1 MALLAS
7 RVGTTWPALI
17 DALLGP
23 DASGSAA
30 PQLVAETAAGLT
42 AAEAVAI
49 IEWVRDRPSSV
60 CTVGGPLPFLGKRLC
75 PGASLVGDRLIA
87 VVRIDDHR
95 DLIAVR
101 PGGGGSFSRE
111 EFQALGAI
119 TTLLRHSA
127 SFGRR
132 EAVETL
138 QRLTREIVGTLD
150 LDRVLL
156 SIANAAARMISS
168 EMAGVLLV
176 HGEGED
182 RELRMQCVVGHKTPG
197 TARLCMPAGRGM
209 AGKVLSTGRPVRVD
223 DYSSAQWI
231 TKDFLSIA
239 MEEGTHSGLA
249 VPVRDASGE
258 IMGVLAGWRSRPS
271 VFSDEDEQHLEAL
284 AGLASIGLA
293 NARTFTEQQR
303 LGIDM
308 AAAREEL
315 AGRLAASDEAL
326 DIHRRL
332 TAIAAE
338 SSDLGGLARAIHDL
352 LGCAVAI
359 EPAGG
364 RPSVQWPPSVAG
376 PREQESRPLGGAAS
390 QPAPGRPTWVHV
402 PIEAAGLRHGLLH
415 ARLPCG
421 PRPRDRVIL
430 EQSATICALLIGHE
444 DAVAAASARLRS
456 EFLWDMLE
464 GRRSA
469 EHDDEAVRAANLGL
483 RWGFPAQILLL
494 QARGLRSLGRRKG
507 WTAAQGERNR
517 IWLAQRIASVAEE
530 MTGHAVPVAHR
541 DEHVVAILDGAD
553 DAPAIAAAATRRCPF
568 PEVCVR
574 AGLSRPVADVAS
586 LPQGLHQA
594 RVALSAVDSD
604 SGPVMRFEDLGVLQF
619 LIAPAGVD
627 DLRRFAAGV
636 LGRLIEYDTHHDGQ
650 LVITL
655 DRWFEHGGNTSR
667 TARSL
672 QVHPKTLAYRLKRI
686 AEVGELDLDDR
697 RVRLEAELA
706 LRVIGR
712 GGKTTAGV

>member
-1 MALLAS
+1 
-7 RVGTTWPALI
+7 
-17 DALLGP
+17 
-23 DASGSAA
+23 
-30 PQLVAETAAGLT
+30 LVAETAAGLT
-42 AAEAVAI
+42 AAETVAI
-49 IEWVRDRPSSV
+49 IEWVRERPSSV
-60 CTVGGPLPFLGKRLC
+60 CTVGGPSPSLPKRFG
-75 PGASLVGDRLIA
+75 PGPNRVGDRLVA

-95 DLIAVR
+95 DLITVR
-101 PGGGGSFSRE
+101 PACRGPFSTD
-111 EFQALGAI
+111 EFEALAAV

-168 EMAGVLLV
+168 ETAGVFLV
-176 HGEGED
+176 HGEGET
-182 RELRMQCVVGHKTPG
+182 RELRMQCAVGHKTPG
-197 TARLCMPAGRGM
+197 TARLRMPAGRGM
-209 AGKVLSTGRPVRVD
+209 AGKVLITGRPVRVD
-223 DYSSAQWI
+223 DYSSSETI
-231 TKDFLSIA
+231 TKEYLSIA

-293 NARTFTEQQR
+293 NAGTFTEQQR
-303 LGIDM
+303 LSLEM
-308 AAAREEL
+308 ATAREEL

-338 SSDLGGLARAIHDL
+338 SRDMGGLARAVHDL
-352 LGCAVAI
+352 LGGAVAI
-359 EPAGG
+359 EPTGE
-364 RPSVQWPPSVAG
+364 RPSVQWPPAIAC
-376 PREQESRPLGGAAS
+376 PRDHESHPLCGV
-390 QPAPGRPTWVHV
+390 PDYPEPGRQQWVHV

-415 ARLPCG
+415 ARLPTG

-456 EFLWDMLE
+456 EFLWELLE

-494 QARGLRSLGRRKG
+494 RAQGLRMLGRTKG

-517 IWLAQRIASVAEE
+517 IWLAQRIASAAEE
-530 MTGHAVPVAHR
+530 ITGHTVPVAHR
-541 DEHVVAILDGAD
+541 DEHVVAILGGGD
-553 DAPAIAAAATRRCPF
+553 DASAIAAAAVRRCPF

-574 AGLSRPVADVAS
+574 VGVSRPVADVAS
-586 LPQGLHQA
+586 LPQGLREA
-594 RVALSAVDSD
+594 RVALSAADAD

-619 LIAPAGVD
+619 LIAPAGVE
-627 DLRRFAAGV
+627 DLRRFAEGV
-636 LGRLIEYDTHHDGQ
+636 LGRLIAYDTHHDGQ
-650 LVITL
+650 LVVTL
-655 DRWFEHGGNTSR
+655 DRWFEHGGNTSS

-686 AEVGELDLDDR
+686 AEVGRLDLEDR
-697 RVRLEAELA
+697 QVRLEVELA
-706 LRVIGR
+706 LRVVGR
-712 GGKTTAGV
+712 GARTPATDL